1 MIGAH
6 PHVSHAAQPN
16 QCLLTCASLSRGPRI
31 NLGLWTQDGVVD
43 FVFAF
48 RSYLTMKLLQALYVF
63 IKTADL
69 RRVADSYRLTA
80 VIIRVKAK
88 NTGYA

>member
-1 MIGAH
+1 M
-6 PHVSHAAQPN
+6 
-16 QCLLTCASLSRGPRI
+16 
-31 NLGLWTQDGVVD
+31 
-43 FVFAF
+43 FAF